1 MCISFVL
8 SAGVQLVSGF
18 SKGSESGQRLRVCGS
33 PRSGVLGSGP
43 PGLGEVPHFFSH
55 WRRLP
60 GFAEPRAQS
69 PLQVHVGGVLGVLR
83 REVGAS
89 ASEQALKARGGTE
102 RALALAQELRVGHM
116 PQKASGCS
124 SRQVFSRFQQLAGTR
139 KMSLP
144 PTGRSAKSRRAG
156 CLKWASDCQEKGIW
170 DPRMLKIPRA
180 IDSLSVKKWVRADC
194 GAPCAQLHPLLPLTN
209 PLPYT
214 P

>member
-1 MCISFVL
+1 MFWD
-8 SAGVQLVSGF
+8 F

-33 PRSGVLGSGP
+33 PRSGVLGLGRQAWAKCP
-43 PGLGEVPHFFSH
+43 TLLTGEDFLGL
-55 WRRLP
+55 
-60 GFAEPRAQS
+60 QS
-69 PLQVHVGGVLGVLR
+69 PEPSGTRGRSSRSTTPGSWRLSLR
-83 REVGAS
+83 AG
-89 ASEQALKARGGTE
+89 LKDRGGTE
-102 RALALAQELRVGHM
+102 RAQALALAQELHVGHM

-124 SRQVFSRFQQLAGTR
+124 SRQVLGRFQQLAGTR
-139 KMSLP
+139 KRSLP
-144 PTGRSAKSRRAG
+144 PTGRSAKSRRAS

-170 DPRMLKIPRA
+170 DPRMLKIPRG